1 MSEPDRLSL
10 LLQVEPP
17 PELDRCVRQ
26 RLLAAVEA
34 ERAVT
39 PGTGREGIVAALVR
53 SDATAPGAA
62 VALPLA
68 ERCVYVLGLLGYGAH
83 ALTAMARLVWRA
95 VVG

>member
-1 MSEPDRLSL
+1 MNDPDRLSL
-10 LLQVEPP
+10 LVQVEPP

-34 ERAVT
+34 ERAVM
-39 PGTGREGIVAALVR
+39 PREGREGLVKALVP
-53 SDATAPGAA
+53 DAATAPGAA

-83 ALTAMARLVWRA
+83 TLAAMARLVWRA